1 MNSKNSKTS
10 YPHRLFRNLTYKRN
24 LKGSDKYVPL
34 SSPSMYFKWKNL
46 KKSYKSNKC
55 KKSAPTA
62 SMSDTQNY
70 FEYILKNM
78 GKDC

>member
-34 SSPSMYFKWKNL
+34 SSPSMYFK
-46 KKSYKSNKC
+46 
-55 KKSAPTA
+55 
-62 SMSDTQNY
+62 
-70 FEYILKNM
+70 
-78 GKDC
+78 